1 MTWLMDWHGGSG
13 GRAHIGSATQAESPE
28 ADEAERLR
36 SEQAL
41 LEVAQFKA
49 WPTLT
54 TRKG

>member
-1 MTWLMDWHGGSG
+1 VTATA
-13 GRAHIGSATQAESPE
+13 RSATQVESPE

-49 WPTLT
+49 WPTLI